1 MRYPSTRRVG
11 DRHTADGR
19 RRRRSRLWKLN
30 HYYERLDDW
39 NAEQGITPAPNAP
52 PAAESLWE
60 LHNLTTD
67 PEERRNLAEDEP
79 ESRGRLSALLAEQ
92 RDEKR
97 RLPQHRNPLPATP

>member
-1 MRYPSTRRVG
+1 MLPTG
-11 DRHTADGR
+11 ADGG
-19 RRRRSRLWKLN
+19 LETWKLN

-39 NAEQGITPAPNAP
+39 NAEQGLALAPNSP

-60 LHNLTTD
+60 LHNLTAD
-67 PEERRNLAEDEP
+67 PEERRNVAEDERD
-79 ESRGRLSALLAEQ
+79 SRRRMEELLVEQ